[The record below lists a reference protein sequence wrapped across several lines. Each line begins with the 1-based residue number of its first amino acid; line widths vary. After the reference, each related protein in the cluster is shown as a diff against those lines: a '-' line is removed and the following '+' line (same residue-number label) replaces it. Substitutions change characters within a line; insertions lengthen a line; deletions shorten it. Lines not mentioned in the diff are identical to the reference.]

1 VELLI
6 PWQRPPEP
14 PWEKQKE
21 KRDSRLRVEKGFQ
34 AFTLSPA
41 IPQPN
46 THTRDGCKVLRTT
59 DATERRIHQAI
70 QNAQARFDSDKFADK
85 FARQLREELEE
96 LEKSQQK
103 WRSRLGTLGN
113 PTPSRSAELLPAG
126 IPSKPAAGLFSR
138 QLPLPL
144 RFKCCHRKL
153 PGGKKRG
160 GRVQS
165 GR

>member
-21 KRDSRLRVEKGFQ
+21 KRDSRLRVEKGFPS
-34 AFTLSPA
+34 FY
-41 IPQPN
+41 PQPGYTPN

-85 FARQLREELEE
+85 FAQQLRGEP
-96 LEKSQQK
+96 
-103 WRSRLGTLGN
+103 GN
-113 PTPSRSAELLPAG
+113 
-126 IPSKPAAGLFSR
+126 
-138 QLPLPL
+138 
-144 RFKCCHRKL
+144 
-153 PGGKKRG
+153 
-160 GRVQS
+160 
-165 GR
+165 